1 MSSTRR
7 RCYTC
12 KCLDAESPIKFY
24 ERTKDNPKARFYCK
38 KCDPVRKK
46 SIEKMLKK
54 SANIR
59 EMKRF
64 EKLLKPQV
72 EIEDSKRKDKSNKFN
87 KTEAGIKARRRYSN
101 TDKGKATESI
111 RTYNYRIRQM
121 GKDTLFHGMSDEEKI
136 AIGRFYRKCPEGCQI
151 DHIIPLSKGGR
162 HELSNLQY
170 LSKEEHLKKTA
181 KERTKKAKTEIYEMY
196 PFTPMPEANQE
207 IDFSEKIRHRQSKFK
222 RVRLLVKN

>member
-38 KCDPVRKK
+38 KCDPVRK
-46 SIEKMLKK
+46 EKKE
-54 SANIR
+54 R
-59 EMKRF
+59 TEERKRF
-64 EKLLKPQV
+64 EEFCQTQV
-72 EIEDSKRKDKSNKFN
+72 DIEDEKRKEKFKKLN
-87 KTEAGIKARRRYSN
+87 QTEAFIKGRRRYSN
-101 TDKGKATESI
+101 TDKGKAAESI
-111 RTYNYRIRQM
+111 RTYNYRIRRM
-121 GKDTLFHGMSDEEKI
+121 GKETPFHGMSDQEKI
-136 AIGRFYRKCPEGCQI
+136 AIGRFYRKRPEGCEI

-222 RVRLLVKN
+222 RVRRLLKN